1 MSQASLYVVAQ
12 TIAKT
17 IRERLHREPFKP
29 FIIRS
34 NSGQSVRLAS
44 PDLVVLMK
52 TEVFVAAPNSDDW
65 MLLSCLHISGLEN
78 ATNGHGRRGRG
89 PNRPGLDR

>member
-1 MSQASLYVVAQ
+1 M
-12 TIAKT
+12 IAKT
-17 IRERLHREPFKP
+17 IRERLRRERFEP

-34 NSGQSVRLAS
+34 SSGQAVRVAS

-52 TEVFVAAPNSDDW
+52 TEVFIAAPNSDDW
-65 MLLSCLHISGLEN
+65 MHLSYLHISGLEN

-89 PNRPGLDR
+89 PNRPGRDR